1 MKIGPYWLR
10 LLLFPCVVAAAMAPL
25 ASCARPNLKQAL
37 RASTAAAP
45 NSWPQILAAYQ
56 PWFGEKNHANVG
68 YSSNDPV
75 ALQRQITE
83 AKNLG
88 IVAFVVNWY
97 GSGKSFEDGNYALLQ
112 NLAAKNDFKTAIQY
126 DEAVD
131 SPGSTTDAV
140 VNDLRYAYDR
150 YIGPQAGP
158 SRDAYLRYNGRPL
171 IFIFP
176 KNSATDWSQVRQ
188 AVESWP
194 EAERPLLITQ
204 AYGGHYA
211 DASDGFY
218 AWVGPGKA
226 GWAPDGSH
234 WGGRY
239 LENFYQ
245 TMIAKYPDKIPV
257 GAAWPAFDDS
267 KAAWGQ
273 NRHIS
278 ARCGKTF
285 DDTLRMFRTYYND
298 SHPLPFLM
306 IDTWNDY
313 EEGTA
318 IEKGLPRC

>member
-1 MKIGPYWLR
+1 MKIGPNRLR
-10 LLLFPCVVAAAMAPL
+10 LLFFPCILAAALAPL

-56 PWFGEKNHANVG
+56 PWFGEKNHASVG

-75 ALQRQITE
+75 ALQKQITE

-88 IVAFVVNWY
+88 IVGFVVNWY
-97 GSGKSFEDGNYALLQ
+97 GPGKSFEDGNYALLQ
-112 NLAAKNDFKTAIQY
+112 NLAARNDFKTAIQY

-150 YIGPQAGP
+150 YIGPKAGP
-158 SRDAYLRYNGRPL
+158 SREAYLRYDGRPL

-176 KNSATDWSQVRQ
+176 KNSGTDWNQVRQ

-194 EAERPLLITQ
+194 DEDRPLLITQ
-204 AYGGHYA
+204 AYGGSHA
-211 DASDGFY
+211 DAFDGFY
-218 AWVGPGKA
+218 AWVGPGSQ

-239 LENFYQ
+239 LDNFYQ
-245 TMIAKYPDKIPV
+245 TMISKYPDKLAV
-257 GAAWPAFDDS
+257 GAAWPGFDDS
-267 KAAWGQ
+267 HAPWSQ

-278 ARCGKTF
+278 PRCGKTF
-285 DDTLRMFRTYYND
+285 DDTLRMFRAYYSD
-298 SHPLPFLM
+298 SRPLPFLM

>member
-10 LLLFPCVVAAAMAPL
+10 LLLFPCVLAAAMAPL

-75 ALQRQITE
+75 ALQKQITE

-88 IVAFVVNWY
+88 IVGFVVNWY
-97 GSGKSFEDGNYALLQ
+97 GAGKSFEDGNYALLQ

-140 VNDLRYAYDR
+140 VNDLRYAYDH

-158 SRDAYLRYNGRPL
+158 SREAYLRYDGRPL

-176 KNSATDWSQVRQ
+176 KNSGTDWHQVRQ
-188 AVESWP
+188 SVESWP
-194 EAERPLLITQ
+194 DEDRPLLITQ
-204 AYGGHYA
+204 AYGGSHA
-211 DASDGFY
+211 DAFDGFY
-218 AWVGPGKA
+218 AWVGPGSQ

-239 LENFYQ
+239 LDNFYQ
-245 TMIAKYPDKIPV
+245 TMTSKYADKIAV
-257 GAAWPAFDDS
+257 GAAWPGFDDS
-267 KAAWGQ
+267 HAAWSQ

-278 ARCGKTF
+278 PRCGKTF
-285 DDTLRMFRTYYND
+285 EDTLRLFRAYYSD
-298 SHPLPFLM
+298 SRPLPFLM

>member
-10 LLLFPCVVAAAMAPL
+10 LLLFFCVLAAAVAPL

-37 RASTAAAP
+37 RASTAEAP

-56 PWFGEKNHANVG
+56 PWFGEKNHTNVG

-75 ALQRQITE
+75 ALQKQITE

-88 IVAFVVNWY
+88 IVGFVVNWY
-97 GSGKSFEDGNYALLQ
+97 GPGKNFEDGNYALLQ

-150 YIGPQAGP
+150 YIGPEAGP
-158 SRDAYLRYNGRPL
+158 SREAYLRYDGRPL

-176 KNSATDWSQVRQ
+176 KNSGTDWSQVRQ

-194 EAERPLLITQ
+194 DEDRPLLITQ
-204 AYGGHYA
+204 AYGGNHA
-211 DASDGFY
+211 DAFDGFY
-218 AWVGPGKA
+218 AWVGPGSQ

-239 LENFYQ
+239 LDTFYQ
-245 TMIAKYPDKIPV
+245 TMISKYPDKIAV
-257 GAAWPAFDDS
+257 GAAWPGFDDS
-267 KAAWGQ
+267 HAPWSQ

-278 ARCGKTF
+278 PRCGKTF
-285 DDTLRMFRTYYND
+285 DDTLRMFRAYYSD
-298 SHPLPFLM
+298 SRPLPFLM

>member
-1 MKIGPYWLR
+1 MKIGPDWLR
-10 LLLFPCVVAAAMAPL
+10 LLILPSILAAAMAPL
-25 ASCARPNLKQAL
+25 VSCARPNLKQAL
-37 RASTAAAP
+37 RASTAEAP

-68 YSSNDPV
+68 YSSNNPV
-75 ALQRQITE
+75 ALQKQITE

-88 IVAFVVNWY
+88 IVGFVVNWY
-97 GSGKSFEDGNYALLQ
+97 GPGKSFEDGNYALLQ

-131 SPGSTTDAV
+131 SPGATTDAV

-158 SRDAYLRYNGRPL
+158 SREAYLRYDGRPL

-176 KNSATDWSQVRQ
+176 KNSGTDWNQVRQ

-194 EAERPLLITQ
+194 DEDRPLLITQ
-204 AYGGHYA
+204 AYGGNHA
-211 DASDGFY
+211 DAFDGFY
-218 AWVGPGKA
+218 AWVGPGSQ
-226 GWAPDGSH
+226 GWASDGSH

-239 LENFYQ
+239 LDNFYQ
-245 TMIAKYPDKIPV
+245 TMTSKYPDKLAV
-257 GAAWPAFDDS
+257 GAAWPGFDDS
-267 KAAWGQ
+267 HAPWSQ
-273 NRHIS
+273 HRHIS
-278 ARCGKTF
+278 PRCGKTF
-285 DDTLRMFRTYYND
+285 DDTLRMFRAYYSD
-298 SHPLPFLM
+298 SRPLPFLM